1 MSRSSARRGSV
12 EPIAAVAAL
21 FAVTAGLGLYAGVL
35 DDARPTS
42 DRDVATPT
50 LDRVHE
56 RASDLTVVDPGA
68 IDAARRAGPDG
79 YRVNVTVR
87 ADGRRW
93 AAGPAP
99 PTRADHAS
107 RSVSVRLAPG
117 RLRAGRLRVEVWT

>member
-21 FAVTAGLGLYAGVL
+21 LAVTAGLGLYAGVL
-35 DDARPTS
+35 DDARPET

-50 LDRVHE
+50 LDRVYDRTSE
-56 RASDLTVVDPGA
+56 LAVVVPDG

-79 YRVNVTVR
+79 YRVNVTLW

-93 AAGPAP
+93 TAGPEP
-99 PTRADHAS
+99 PARADRAS

-117 RLRAGRLRVEVWT
+117 RLRAGRLRVEVWS

>member
-12 EPIAAVAAL
+12 EPIAAIAAL

-35 DDARPTS
+35 DDVRPTS

-56 RASDLTVVDPGA
+56 RASDLTVVDPDA

-79 YRVNVTVR
+79 YRVNVTMWTDSRRWTAGPVPPAR
-87 ADGRRW
+87 ADR
-93 AAGPAP
+93 
-99 PTRADHAS
+99 AS